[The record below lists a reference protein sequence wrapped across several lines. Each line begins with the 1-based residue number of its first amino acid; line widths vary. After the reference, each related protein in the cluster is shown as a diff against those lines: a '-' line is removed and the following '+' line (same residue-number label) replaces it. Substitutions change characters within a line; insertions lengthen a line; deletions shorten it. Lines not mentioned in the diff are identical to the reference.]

1 MDLALILQPDPEHD
15 IPMNIVGSTTA
26 LGLILTALP
35 ALAQLPTDMKLEDA
49 GFKMREANT
58 PQRMA
63 RLQAIPPRVFV
74 PHRKNGQL
82 YYVYADPTYCKC
94 AFVGDPAAMQAYR
107 DMVAQRRLQQPD
119 NVGGGGGANVV
130 AEMQTEM
137 NDESGTN
144 FDDIF
149 HPGF

>member
-1 MDLALILQPDPEHD
+1 MRILCVAAL
-15 IPMNIVGSTTA
+15 VA
-26 LGLILTALP
+26 VLGAALP
-35 ALAQLPTDMKLEDA
+35 AVAQLPADMKLEDA
-49 GFKMREANT
+49 GFKMKEANT
-58 PQRMA
+58 PQKMA
-63 RLQAIPPRVFV
+63 RLRSIPPRIFV

-82 YYVYADPTYCKC
+82 YYVYADPDYCKC

-119 NVGGGGGANVV
+119 NVSAGGANVV
-130 AEMQTEM
+130 AEMQNEM
-137 NDESGTN
+137 NDESGTD

>member
-1 MDLALILQPDPEHD
+1 MSARSLRPFATLVAIVLAAPAAAQPS
-15 IPMNIVGSTTA
+15 N
-26 LGLILTALP
+26 
-35 ALAQLPTDMKLEDA
+35 LAIGMKLENA

-58 PQRMA
+58 PEKMA
-63 RLQAIPPRVFV
+63 RLRSIPPHTFV
-74 PHRKNGQL
+74 PHRKDGVR

-94 AFVGDPAAMQAYR
+94 AFVGDQAAMNAYR
-107 DMVAQRRLQQPD
+107 NIPALPGVD
-119 NVGGGGGANVV
+119 NVGRDRGGINLEQ
-130 AEMQTEM
+130 EMQTEM